1 MRCGRCK
8 HCRRSPARRAPFR
21 LHART
26 SWPTP
31 TRPRNVRLRVG
42 WSGRFSEPVS
52 DLVKR
57 YTASVDFDRRLAA
70 VDIAGSL
77 AHARMLAAVGVLEP
91 GDLAAIERGMEAI
104 RGEIE
109 RGEFTWS
116 RDLEDVHLNI
126 EKRLTALVG
135 DAGKRLH
142 TARSRNDQVATDIR
156 LWLRGEIDALAA
168 QLSALRRAL
177 LDLAAAH
184 ADTIMPGFTHLQVAQ
199 PVTFGHH
206 LLAYESMLARDME
219 RFADCRRR
227 VNRLPLGSAALAGT
241 SYPIDRDRVAREL
254 GFDGL
259 CTNSL
264 DAVSD
269 RDFAL
274 EFTAA
279 AALVMLHL
287 SRFAEEL
294 ILWMS
299 PRFGFIALADR
310 FCTGSSIMPQKKNP
324 DVPEL
329 VRGKTGRV
337 VGDLVG
343 LLMLMK
349 GQPLAYNKDNQEDK
363 EPLFDTVDTL
373 ADTLA
378 VMTDLVA
385 TGIEVDPARMREAAR
400 EGFATATDL
409 ADYLVKK
416 GMPFRDAHEAVAR
429 AVRHAEA
436 KGVDLAEL
444 PLRRTAGI
452 RPGDRRRRVRRADAR
467 RLGRE
472 PQPSRRHRPGAGA
485 CGDRRRARRARP
497 TVTMADIPQDAL
509 GFAAGALTTIAFVP
523 QVYRIVKTRSA
534 HDISWLMFG
543 IFSVGVGSGSGMASR
558 ARCR

>member
-1 MRCGRCK
+1 MADSDPSQK
-8 HCRRSPARRAPFR
+8 RSPPG
-21 LHART
+21 
-26 SWPTP
+26 
-31 TRPRNVRLRVG
+31 G

-77 AHARMLAAVGVLEP
+77 AHARMLAAVGVLEA
-91 GDLAAIERGMEAI
+91 GDLAAIERGMESI

-116 RDLEDVHLNI
+116 RDFEDVHFNI
-126 EKRLTALVG
+126 EKRLIALVG

-168 QLSALRRAL
+168 QQAALRRAL

-206 LLAYESMLARDME
+206 LLAYEAMLARDME

-254 GFDGL
+254 GFEGL

-274 EFTAA
+274 EFSAA

-337 VGDLVG
+337 VGDLMG

-385 TGIEVDPARMREAAR
+385 TGIRVDATRMRAAAR

-416 GMPFRDAHEAVAR
+416 GTPFRDAHEAVAR

-436 KGVDLAEL
+436 KGVDLADL
-444 PLRRTAGI
+444 PLPELQAFAPTIGADVFAVLTLDGSVASRNHPGGTA
-452 RPGDRRRRVRRADAR
+452 PAQVRAAIAAARAANMTGASANAR
-467 RLGRE
+467 GK
-472 PQPSRRHRPGAGA
+472 A
-485 CGDRRRARRARP
+485 
-497 TVTMADIPQDAL
+497 
-509 GFAAGALTTIAFVP
+509 
-523 QVYRIVKTRSA
+523 RSA
-534 HDISWLMFG
+534 KGQPMSAPKRESLQ
-543 IFSVGVGSGSGMASR
+543 
-558 ARCR
+558 